1 MKKVWG
7 IFWIVIA
14 SIGSFALYKTWQ
26 LPSEAK
32 NALLLGMSKSKLALC
47 GGMILLVLIS
57 LTFGILSFTKKESTI
72 SSGKTAG
79 SISFI
84 LLFLLTVGYMLLTPP
99 IGKTSLERSLSER
112 LLPFGWWSG
121 IFILLSTFLLILQKF
136 TKLWRYQTSS
146 VSALIWGGVIL
157 ILMSGCFYIAVTT
170 GLGLESQSRTF
181 YRQGVSLLEGH
192 LLIPLFVIYLLL
204 PVFSIFE
211 KKISGKKAIAFS
223 VAACIV
229 IWCITVWLWQTTDF
243 EGRSYFAP
251 ALRPPNYNFYPS
263 SDAENYDLLAQSV
276 LLGNGFRNGL
286 TVVRPLYAA
295 FLALLHFIFGNDYM
309 LLTNGQIVVLALIPM
324 LVFLI
329 GKHLRHTAAGLVVS
343 AWIIWREIYSIRV
356 THLVQVSNSR
366 LLMSDLPTM
375 LLVVLIIFCVI
386 KWYKRGQEETRSLLC
401 GGMVG
406 TAMLLRTQCFVLIP
420 DLWIVFLFSKK
431 NKSQIMRSVL
441 FSVIGLAIVF
451 LPWTIWQKIH
461 PNDTV
466 NKDVSEDQYLV
477 SLYRT
482 AAEET
487 DKSKSIFQLIS
498 EHPLEIIRSI
508 SSHFLNNEISSFLI
522 LPVRL
527 IKPIEAEQ
535 LIYDDDLFWY
545 RENARETIENNLP
558 LISVYLLIVSFG
570 VITAVRKNGFGGLI
584 PFLFHIVYNLGNAF
598 ALTSGFRF
606 ILPVDW
612 VIFFYFGL
620 GAIAVFDV
628 WNRLSLFDFRQK
640 ETIEII
646 PETEVL
652 DTTDE
657 KIEDTKVPEINT
669 DPLGFFPAKRS
680 LPDTGTRR
688 QVLSFTGAVL
698 LLTLIGALLPL
709 CEKIIPRHFSQKTS
723 EQIKTEWIASDG
735 QSLPANLSQYNEKE
749 LVYLEGRAFYPRF
762 YKAGEGDSGGSSI
775 AKRGLDYDRLVWM
788 FHDQQVH
795 VLCCPLTEEQVKSMT
810 SLPFPDPIDVV
821 VVGIPKEDYVEV
833 LELRRIITGK

>member
-14 SIGSFALYKTWQ
+14 AVGCFALYKTWQ

-32 NALLLGMSKSKLALC
+32 NVLFLGMSKSKLVLC
-47 GGMILLVLIS
+47 GGMTLLALIS
-57 LTFGILSFTKKESTI
+57 LTFGILSFTKKESTL

-79 SISFI
+79 SISFV

-112 LLPFGWWSG
+112 LLPLGLWSG
-121 IFILLSTFLLILQKF
+121 IFILLSSFLLIIQKF
-136 TKLWRYQTSS
+136 SKLWKYQLSS
-146 VSALIWGGVIL
+146 TAALIWGVVIL
-157 ILMSGCFYIAVTT
+157 ILMSGSFYIAITT

-192 LLIPLFVIYLLL
+192 LLIPLFAIYLFL

-211 KKISGKKAIAFS
+211 EKLSGKKAIVFS
-223 VAACIV
+223 VAACVV
-229 IWCITVWLWQTTDF
+229 IWCVTIWLWQTTDF

-295 FLALLHFIFGNDYM
+295 FLALLHFVFGNDYM
-309 LLTNGQIVVLALIPM
+309 PLTNGQIVVLALIPM

-329 GKHLRHTAAGLVVS
+329 GKQLRHTAAGLVVS

-386 KWYKRGQEETRSLLC
+386 KWYRHDQEETRSLLC
-401 GGMVG
+401 GGMIG

-420 DLWIVFLFSKK
+420 ALWVIFLFSKK
-431 NKSQIMRSVL
+431 NKSQILKSVL

-451 LPWTIWQKIH
+451 LPWTIWQKIN

-466 NKDVSEDQYLV
+466 NKEVSEDQYLV

-487 DKSKSIFQLIS
+487 DKNKNIFQLIS
-498 EHPLEIIRSI
+498 EHPIEIIRSV

-535 LIYDDDLFWY
+535 LLYEEDLFWY

-570 VITAVRKNGFGGLI
+570 IITATRKNGFGGLI
-584 PFLFHIVYNLGNAF
+584 PFVFHIVYNLGNAF

-612 VIFFYFGL
+612 VILLYFGL
-620 GAIAVFDV
+620 GVIAVFNF
-628 WNRLSLFDFRQK
+628 WNRLSLFDFRQR
-640 ETIEII
+640 ETIENI
-646 PETEVL
+646 PETEPLV
-652 DTTDE
+652 TTDE
-657 KIEDTKVPEINT
+657 KIEGTGVPEIKT
-669 DPLGFFPAKRS
+669 DPSENFYTKRS
-680 LPDTGTRR
+680 SSGSGTQG
-688 QVLSFTGAVL
+688 QVLSFTGTIL
-698 LLTLIGALLPL
+698 LLVMIGAILPL
-709 CEKIIPRHFSQKTS
+709 CEKVIPRHFSQKTS
-723 EQIKTEWIASDG
+723 EQIRTEWISSGDR
-735 QSLPANLSQYNEKE
+735 SLSANLSQYNNEE

-762 YKAGEGDSGGSSI
+762 YKAGEGDSGGSST
-775 AKRGLDYDRLVWM
+775 AKRGLDYDRIVWM
-788 FHDQQVH
+788 FHDQQVQ
-795 VLCCPLTEEQVKSMT
+795 VLCCPLTDEQVKSMT
-810 SLPFPDPIDVV
+810 SLPVPDPMDVV
-821 VVGIPKEDYVEV
+821 VVGIPKEDYIEV
-833 LELRRIITGK
+833 LEMRRIITGK